1 MTAFRVEVE
10 GSCVVTL
17 TCDDQGNVRQEI
29 QVRGRALHVAEFC
42 ALQGAARAS
51 APPPD
56 EAAGPPEGWAE
67 GEGAEEGYA
76 AALAGPV
83 RLEPSRA
90 SGRPRP
96 APAAPRPREI

>member
-1 MTAFRVEVE
+1 MTAFRIEVD
-10 GSCVVTL
+10 GPCVVTL
-17 TCDDQGNVRQEI
+17 THSEQGVIRQEI
-29 QVRGRALHVAEFC
+29 HQGERVLHVAEFS

-67 GEGAEEGYA
+67 DAEEGYA

-90 SGRPRP
+90 PGRPRP